1 MNRELQLLRLIRWWW
16 IIKSKQIHILAN
28 PQPSRNQPTK
38 SQASGDY
45 TVIVYILIHPAANSS
60 HTITIPVVAKEQ
72 YDKTTDV
79 FRDGKSV
86 GPKRITHPSCTS
98 RKAYQPRNII
108 HRFMRLSSIPAL
120 VPTHPPF
127 YLYQRPLLRSNA
139 RSTESYPPCPVECA
153 FEGSSKRDTNRIQ
166 TWHISSGSQLP

>member
-1 MNRELQLLRLIRWWW
+1 MAHTVFC
-16 IIKSKQIHILAN
+16 IIILAN

-60 HTITIPVVAKEQ
+60 HTITTNVVAKEQ
-72 YDKTTDV
+72 YEKTTDV

-153 FEGSSKRDTNRIQ
+153 FEDLAREIQIASKHGTSVLVLNFL
-166 TWHISSGSQLP
+166 SGRCVE